1 MSAKRSL
8 MVGLGVG
15 IILGVLYAPHKGSK
29 TRRKIARTGND
40 VRNGW
45 NSLKN
50 RVSNKLDTA
59 AESTEEYP
67 EYPEQS
73 IDTPYL

>member
-8 MVGLGVG
+8 LIGLGVG
-15 IILGVLYAPHKGSK
+15 VILGVLYAPYKGSK
-29 TRRKIARTGND
+29 TRRKIARTGNEF
-40 VRNGW
+40 RNGW

-50 RVSNKLDTA
+50 KVSKKLDTA
-59 AESTEEYP
+59 AESIE

-73 IDTPYL
+73 IETPYL